1 MKLNLLVHS
10 VKGLGRGRGFQ
21 VTSVKSIVADP
32 EYLGVRKQLAARM
45 IEVLGLLVRD
55 GTISNNVILQQLGIS
70 DDSKAKMARM
80 GDDIRAKLA
89 NVEELK
95 GVQSLTI
102 KVLTKELDESK
113 AKVARMEEEKR
124 AQPVSLLSKSQS
136 NDIITKV
143 SRLEE
148 ENRNLV
154 FELRSIEDEK
164 REVEAQYASIEREV
178 DLLLLSA
185 GLRPSQYRDLDARFE
200 ALGDELRA
208 VRASRE

>member
-1 MKLNLLVHS
+1 
-10 VKGLGRGRGFQ
+10 
-21 VTSVKSIVADP
+21 
-32 EYLGVRKQLAARM
+32 M

-113 AKVARMEEEKR
+113 AKIARMEEEKR